1 MIKYAAKLNNSGGFK
16 DEEGRRGKQGRRTKM
31 QGDVS
36 GQQDMQ
42 FSSNKVD
49 PFYPRFK
56 QWHLTHTGDR
66 CEDGY
71 VRFCGIFST
80 VIAGHL
86 AVALT
91 AVALIGLVC
100 HPAALRW
107 LIVGL
112 ASLKNAR

>member
-1 MIKYAAKLNNSGGFK
+1 MQPSSIVRGVFK

-56 QWHLTHTGDR
+56 
-66 CEDGY
+66 
-71 VRFCGIFST
+71 
-80 VIAGHL
+80 
-86 AVALT
+86 
-91 AVALIGLVC
+91 
-100 HPAALRW
+100 
-107 LIVGL
+107 
-112 ASLKNAR
+112 